1 MTTSK
6 SDLWGGEPADQSVA
20 PRVGPV
26 PIPAFIETLRTKIG
40 HDLLW
45 LSGVSGVVVDETG
58 RLLLTRR
65 ADSGRWAVPSGIV
78 EPGEQP
84 ATALAR
90 EIAEETG
97 VIVEVER
104 LVSVMSLEP
113 KVCPNGDL
121 VQFLDLTF
129 ACRYVSGQAR
139 VCDDENLDVGW
150 FEHAALPEMGA
161 GDLRRVRQALSRE
174 PVTFFQP

>member
-1 MTTSK
+1 M
-6 SDLWGGEPADQSVA
+6 
-20 PRVGPV
+20 
-26 PIPAFIETLRTKIG
+26 PIPGFIETLRTKIG

-45 LSGVSGVVVDETG
+45 LSAVSGVVVDDSG

-65 ADSGRWAVPSGIV
+65 ADSGCWAVASGIV

-84 ATALAR
+84 ALALAR

-97 VIVEVER
+97 VVVEVER

-113 KVCPNGDL
+113 KECPNGDL

-129 ACRYVSGQAR
+129 ACRYVSGEAR
-139 VCDDENLDVGW
+139 VCDDENLEVGW
-150 FEHAALPEMGA
+150 FSPAALPEMGTNNR
-161 GDLRRVRQALSRE
+161 RRVQWALRGE
-174 PVTFFQP
+174 PTTYFHT

>member
-1 MTTSK
+1 
-6 SDLWGGEPADQSVA
+6 
-20 PRVGPV
+20 V
-26 PIPAFIETLRTKIG
+26 PIPGFIETLRTKID

-45 LSGVSGVVVDETG
+45 LSGVSGVVVDDAG

-65 ADSGRWAVPSGIV
+65 ADSGCWAVASGII

-97 VIVEVER
+97 VVAKAER

-129 ACRYVSGQAR
+129 ACRYVSGTAR
-139 VCDDENLDVGW
+139 VCDDENLEVGW
-150 FEHAALPEMGA
+150 FSPAVLPEMNA
-161 GDLRRVRQALSRE
+161 NNRRRVEWALSDE
-174 PVTFFQP
+174 PVTYFQA

>member
-1 MTTSK
+1 M
-6 SDLWGGEPADQSVA
+6 
-20 PRVGPV
+20 
-26 PIPAFIETLRTKIG
+26 PAFIETLRTKIG

-45 LSGVSGVVVDETG
+45 LSGVSGV
-58 RLLLTRR
+58 
-65 ADSGRWAVPSGIV
+65 
-78 EPGEQP
+78 
-84 ATALAR
+84 
-90 EIAEETG
+90 
-97 VIVEVER
+97 VEVER

-150 FEHAALPEMGA
+150 FDMLHCLRWAPAISAGSGRRSRASRSRTSSPETPKGPS
-161 GDLRRVRQALSRE
+161 LTWL
-174 PVTFFQP
+174 